1 MKKFALRGM
10 VILAAAVALCI
21 FFSGT
26 VRTLTT
32 PKARFA
38 QIRTGKM
45 EQEIDLTGKVVFPE
59 EEELTYSIPEG
70 MTLTVTRVHVTAGS
84 KVKAGDPLV
93 STRVTDGEKTLES
106 LKKDLATAQKE
117 LRTLETKTAGI
128 RLTRSEEKWQEA
140 WNRENEARGRAQEAR
155 INLMTALRQ
164 AGVEWNGKDL
174 PEGAGEEA
182 QELYAAWQQAV
193 PSLP

>member
-1 MKKFALRGM
+1 MNTASMASQRLGWRAVPATM
-10 VILAAAVALCI
+10 VATRITA
-21 FFSGT
+21 T
-26 VRTLTT
+26 P
-32 PKARFA
+32 PKASRQA
-38 QIRTGKM
+38 RDM
-45 EQEIDLTGKVVFPE
+45 
-59 EEELTYSIPEG
+59 
-70 MTLTVTRVHVTAGS
+70 
-84 KVKAGDPLV
+84 V

-155 INLMTALRQ
+155 ISLMTALRQ
-164 AGVEWNGKDL
+164 AGLEWNGKDL

-182 QELYAAWQQAV
+182 QELYAAWQQAEKDA
-193 PSLP
+193 PKRWPLTRDLI

>member
-45 EQEIDLTGKVVFPE
+45 EQEVDLTGKVVFPE

-93 STRVTDGEKTLES
+93 STRVT
-106 LKKDLATAQKE
+106 
-117 LRTLETKTAGI
+117 
-128 RLTRSEEKWQEA
+128 
-140 WNRENEARGRAQEAR
+140 
-155 INLMTALRQ
+155 
-164 AGVEWNGKDL
+164 
-174 PEGAGEEA
+174 EA
-182 QELYAAWQQAV
+182 QIPAKTHSTMIAAMITPHSSQIVAKTTSESAANIFFIQPRVA
-193 PSLP
+193 PSPNSPPEAMHISDRVC